1 MIKINLRIR
10 FPDIFL
16 IIKAV
21 LMALCCF
28 EAVMTNS
35 IVERIICFIAY
46 VVFVHCDIIMYV
58 DDDEDDIDDNEYKKL

>member
-1 MIKINLRIR
+1 
-10 FPDIFL
+10 
-16 IIKAV
+16 
-21 LMALCCF
+21 MALCCF